1 MTRFKTCLGLT
12 IILISNVFVL
22 VPLDYHALDD
32 ASASKGNAEYP
43 VATEASLRVDLVAS
57 GLDFPTSM
65 AFLGPDDIL
74 VLEKNNGTVRR
85 ILNGN
90 LLPEPL
96 LDVNVGT
103 LSDRGMLGIGIP
115 IPTDHK
121 YVFLYFT
128 ETSRSDGM
136 DTPKSSNKPN
146 NIQEDGEPL
155 GNRLYRYELIDDKLV
170 NPKLLL
176 DLPAVAPEKRES
188 GVHNGGKVLIGPED
202 NEVYV
207 VVGDVGDH
215 ETKTQNYRN
224 TDRLTA
230 TSVILRISQ
239 DGQAIKGVL
248 GSKDPIDKFFAYGIR
263 NSFGMDFDPVTEYL
277 WDTENGDVSSDEINL
292 VEPGFNSG
300 WKRIEGTSA
309 LNGKFSNKSLEDF
322 DGKGKYS
329 HPEFVWDQSVA
340 PSAIKF
346 LNSDKLGKEFE
357 NDMFVGDFNNGNI
370 YHFGLNEERSELSL
384 KGDLDDK
391 VANSHA
397 ELKEVIFAEGFGG
410 ITDLQVGPDG
420 YLYVLALQE
429 MNKCDLPYSQNPA
442 KCFRFHTNIGGAIF
456 RILPD

>member
-1 MTRFKTCLGLT
+1 MTRFKTRLELT
-12 IILISNVFVL
+12 IIIISYVFVL
-22 VPLDYHALDD
+22 ILLDYHAVDY
-32 ASASKGNAEYP
+32 ASASTGNADYR
-43 VATEASLRVDLVAS
+43 VATEANLTVDLVAS
-57 GLDFPTSM
+57 GLKFPTSM

-74 VLEKNNGTVRR
+74 VLEKNHGTVRR
-85 ILNGN
+85 VLNGN

-103 LSDRGMLGIGIP
+103 LSDRGMLGIGISN
-115 IPTDHK
+115 DHK

-128 ETSRSDGM
+128 ETSRKDGM
-136 DTPKSSNKPN
+136 DTPKNSNKPD
-146 NIQEDGEPL
+146 NIKEDGEPL
-155 GNRLYRYELIDDKLV
+155 GNRLYRYEWIDDKLV

-176 DLPAVAPEKRES
+176 DLPPIAPEGGES
-188 GVHNGGKVLIGPED
+188 GRHNGGKILIGPED

-215 ETKTQNYRN
+215 ETKTQNYLN
-224 TDRLTA
+224 NDQLTA

-239 DGQAIKGVL
+239 DGQAIKGIL
-248 GSKDPIDKFFAYGIR
+248 GGKDPINKFFAYGIR
-263 NSFGMDFDPVTEYL
+263 SSFGMDFDPVTGYL
-277 WDTENGDVSSDEINL
+277 WDTENGDISSDEINL

-300 WKRIEGTSA
+300 WRRIEGMSA
-309 LNGKFSNKSLEDF
+309 LDDKFNIKSLEDF

-329 HPEFVWDQSVA
+329 DPKFVWEKSVA

-346 LNSDKLGKEFE
+346 LNSDKLGQEFE

-370 YHFGLNEERSELSL
+370 YHFGLNEERTELSL
-384 KGDLDDK
+384 NGDLDDK
-391 VANSHA
+391 VANSHT

-429 MNKCDLPYSQNPA
+429 MNKCDLQYSENPA
-442 KCFRFHTNIGGAIF
+442 KCFHFDNSIGGAIF
-456 RILPD
+456 RILPYQ